1 MASAYRPRVDVVQH
15 YGATVRIIDPEAV
28 LRTSGVAV
36 GLTGDWPEPVRGVAL
51 TVIAASPGALG
62 GTPEAEPVLRGT
74 IRLAGTPTA
83 APADFLGVAMDLL
96 TAVTSLGGGGGGD
109 TNGRSKAAASRDDED
124 LPTSVAS
131 EAYGRDIAIRHA
143 RRRQGRTATVEVP
156 LGPDGDATPEELAA
170 FVRLLLEVATAVG
183 GDDGLVEGRSY
194 VVDASRAAAGT
205 AAHPGLEALG
215 GLDLIVAD
223 LRDIAVSFRHPE
235 VMAKWGARRPRG
247 ILLYG
252 PPGTGKT
259 TLAKAL
265 AVEAG
270 AELREVSAP
279 DIVDKWVGASE
290 RNLEKIFAEARAV
303 TRPTVLLFDEFES
316 IISYTGTPSDA
327 ASQMNNSL
335 AGLFK
340 QEMNT
345 LAQDNPRV
353 MVVATTNF
361 RGRID
366 ASIVRAGR
374 FDIKVEV
381 PMPDTAGRADILLTM
396 LRRLVTAH
404 ETAEFRLLDDDI
416 DVHRL
421 AELTPGF
428 TGADLDEVV
437 RRVQWRKALEEAR
450 AGGTADMTPIAHRDF
465 VEAIASMPPPGA
477 RQ

>member
-1 MASAYRPRVDVVQH
+1 M
-15 YGATVRIIDPEAV
+15 
-28 LRTSGVAV
+28 LRTRGVAI
-36 GLTGDWPEPVRGVAL
+36 GLAGEWPEPVRGVAL
-51 TVIAASPGALG
+51 SVIAAAPGALG
-62 GTPEAEPVLRGT
+62 AAPEAGLALRGT
-74 IRLAGTPTA
+74 VRLASSPSA
-83 APADFLGVAMDLL
+83 APGDILGVAMDLL
-96 TAVTSLGGGGGGD
+96 TAVTSLGGGGGDG
-109 TNGRSKAAASRDDED
+109 NGRARPGAPGDED
-124 LPTSVAS
+124 GLPTSVAS
-131 EAYGRDIAIRHA
+131 EAYGRDVTIRHA

-156 LGPDGDATPEELAA
+156 LDGGEGTDPAPADLAA
-170 FVRLLLEVATAVG
+170 FVRLLVEVAGAVA
-183 GDDGLVEGRSY
+183 GDDALAEGRTF
-194 VVDASRAAAGT
+194 VVDASRAAGT
-205 AAHPGLEALG
+205 PAHPGLDALG
-215 GLDLIVAD
+215 GLDHIVAD

-279 DIVDKWVGASE
+279 DIVDRWVGASE
-290 RNLEKIFAEARAV
+290 RNLEKIFAEARSV

-353 MVVATTNF
+353 LVVATTNF

-381 PMPDTAGRADILLTM
+381 PMPDAAARADILLTI

-416 DVHRL
+416 EVHRL
-421 AELTPGF
+421 ADLTPSY
-428 TGADLDEVV
+428 TGADLEEVI
-437 RRVQWRKALEEAR
+437 RRAQWRKALADAR
-450 AGGTADMTPIAHRDF
+450 TGGTAATTPITHRDL
-465 VEAIASMPPPGA
+465 VEAIASMPPPHPA
-477 RQ
+477 PSHA